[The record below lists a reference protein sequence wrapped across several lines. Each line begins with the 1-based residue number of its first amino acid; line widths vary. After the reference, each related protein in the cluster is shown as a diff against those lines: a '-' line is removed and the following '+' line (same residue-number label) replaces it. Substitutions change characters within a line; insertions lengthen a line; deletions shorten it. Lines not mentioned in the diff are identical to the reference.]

1 MKKLL
6 KSVKAY
12 LSCLIDPKLVPTGL
26 KVAVVVG
33 SLLFAINHGA
43 AVLRHEMTFE
53 RWLAVS
59 LTYLMP
65 YLVNIHGQYVVRSR
79 SQQTH

>member
-1 MKKLL
+1 MKRLL
-6 KSVKAY
+6 QSVKAY
-12 LSCLIDPKLVPTGL
+12 LSCLVDPKLAPTGL

-33 SLLFAINHGA
+33 SLLFLINHGT

-53 RWLAVS
+53 RWLAVG

-65 YLVNIHGQYVVRSR
+65 YLVNIHGQYATRSR
-79 SQQTH
+79 N